1 MMYKTMTRQIAL
13 AISNGLTA
21 VLALAMVMT
30 VDDSIWQ
37 WMLLIGGAACGLFCW
52 RAIREV
58 LRIGRHLDTLDGLH
72 DDALL
77 RMERNLHKIHSWME
91 DPEKIRKRVAK
102 GFPDGAQFMAQLRM
116 ETDSACGSYAHSRV
130 GFLSDS
136 FISSKAEEEEDLEF
150 EELI

>member
-21 VLALAMVMT
+21 VLLLAMVMT
-30 VDDSIWQ
+30 V
-37 WMLLIGGAACGLFCW
+37 
-52 RAIREV
+52 REV

-77 RMERNLHKIHSWME
+77 RMERNLHQMHSWMD

-116 ETDSACGSYAHSRV
+116 ETERERGGYAHSRV

-136 FISSKAEEEEDLEF
+136 FVSAAGRDGGRCGQRS
-150 EELI
+150 

>member
-21 VLALAMVMT
+21 VLLLAMVMT

-37 WMLLIGGAACGLFCW
+37 WTLLIGGAACGLFCW
-52 RAIREV
+52 RAVREV

-77 RMERNLHKIHSWME
+77 RMERNLHQMHSWMD

-116 ETDSACGSYAHSRV
+116 ETDSARGGYAHSRV

-136 FISSKAEEEEDLEF
+136 FVSAAGRDGGRCGQRS
-150 EELI
+150 

>member
-1 MMYKTMTRQIAL
+1 MYKTMTRQIAL

-21 VLALAMVMT
+21 VLLLAMVMT

-37 WMLLIGGAACGLFCW
+37 WTLLIGGAAG
-52 RAIREV
+52 

-77 RMERNLHKIHSWME
+77 RMERNLHQMHSWMD

-116 ETDSACGSYAHSRV
+116 ETDSARGGYAHSRV

-136 FISSKAEEEEDLEF
+136 FVSAAGRDGGRCGQRS
-150 EELI
+150 